1 MTRKLEEL
9 REFLEVVMK
18 QEGRDATS
26 DRSELAVIASPPTPA
41 VPSTRPS
48 SPPAATSPDAIVGD
62 PPTPGFRWKLLAIPL
77 AAVAL
82 ATVLVLWWRGPLVA
96 SDAVLRRD
104 FVQTVVASGHVETPH
119 RIDVGSQMTGTVL
132 RVPVAE
138 GQVVKAGDLLVEL
151 ESAELKAAGRQADA
165 AVVQAQL
172 RLRQLREVQ
181 QPVAEQT
188 LRQAQT
194 SLDNARA
201 TLGRNQKLAQSGFI
215 SAAALD
221 EFRKAV
227 DLADAQLR
235 VAGKQ
240 LDTTGASGS
249 GRALAEAD
257 IVGAQ
262 AGVQAAQ
269 ARTGYSVIV
278 APVAGT
284 LIGRNVEAGDVVQPG
299 KLLMTLSPQG
309 RTQLI
314 VEIDEKNLGV
324 LALGQQAL
332 ASADAYPKQRFPVQL
347 AYINPGVNAQT
358 GAVEVKLDVDS
369 PPPGLR
375 QDMTV
380 SVDIAVARRPNA
392 LLIPASSVHDADGA
406 TPWVLRVE
414 AGRAVRRPVRL
425 GLNSGG
431 FAEVLEG
438 LAEGDHVI
446 PVDAAIVAG
455 AHVRLAPAAPSPP

>member
-1 MTRKLEEL
+1 MA
-9 REFLEVVMK
+9 
-18 QEGRDATS
+18 ATNL
-26 DRSELAVIASPPTPA
+26 DTIASD
-41 VPSTRPS
+41 STISR
-48 SPPAATSPDAIVGD
+48 
-62 PPTPGFRWKLLAIPL
+62 FRWKLLAIPL

-82 ATVLVLWWRGPLVA
+82 TAVLVLWWRGPLVA

-119 RIDVGSQMTGTVL
+119 RVDVGSQITGTVL

-151 ESAELKAAGRQADA
+151 ESAELKAVGRQADA
-165 AVVQAQL
+165 AVVQAQA

-194 SLDNARA
+194 NFDNARA
-201 TLGRNQKLAQSGFI
+201 TLARNQTLAQSGFI
-215 SAAALD
+215 SEAALD

-227 DLADAQLR
+227 DLADAQVR
-235 VAGKQ
+235 VTRKQ

-249 GRALAEAD
+249 DRALAEAD
-257 IVGAQ
+257 IAGAQ
-262 AGVQAAQ
+262 ASVQAAH
-269 ARTGYSVIV
+269 ARTGYSVIA

-284 LIGRNVEAGDVVQPG
+284 LIGRNVEVGDVVQPG
-299 KLLMTLSPQG
+299 KVLMTLSPQG

-314 VEIDEKNLGV
+314 VEIDEKNLAV

-332 ASADAYPKQRFPVQL
+332 ASADAYPKQRFPVRL

-358 GAVEVKLDVDS
+358 GAVEVKLDVGS

-392 LLIPASSVHDADGA
+392 LLIPASSVHDPDSA
-406 TPWVLRVE
+406 TPWVLRVQ
-414 AGRAVRRPVRL
+414 AGRAVRRSIRL
-425 GLNSGG
+425 GLTSGG

-438 LAEGDHVI
+438 LAESDRVI
-446 PVDAAIVAG
+446 PADAAIVAG
-455 AHVRLAPAAPSPP
+455 ARVRLAPAAAPSP